1 MTEVL
6 ICIRNTVCL
15 SADEF
20 RFAGYLIGKETLGIT
35 IFFKEYRNETATH

>member
-20 RFAGYLIGKETLGIT
+20 RFAGYLIGKETLGKT
-35 IFFKEYRNETATH
+35 ISFFKELQE